1 MQKTRHPVFQQM
13 AVALSHQQNGNAELA
28 LAYWENVLNLLPE
41 ELRIHNEI
49 LDECVQIVKES
60 DEERVHKKIDTFI
73 QTYRQ
78 ELTEEEQSI
87 FQYVYRGMSQQCS
100 ENHALAFVY
109 WEKALAEF
117 TSDSLVVTLGVQD
130 FCWSAYQYLQAG
142 KIKECI
148 TLYEQIL
155 QTFPEFLEG
164 YINLSLIKYKT
175 GLTTEAIPLLK
186 SLPYHSRGE
195 FIVIRYRDLYEK
207 ISEVSQQFGHV
218 PYASIEEIVTDLR
231 IENTF
236 YPSIDEDYFTQFI
249 TDIVNREKRFFERR
263 RKALEEK
270 AIAKTSKRLAEEGLA
285 LGQRVTLA
293 KQAKSEDIP
302 NFLYDN
308 EIRIAEVLLDNPN
321 ITREDVLVMA
331 QTTHV
336 SEILTR
342 IAEHRK
348 WGTFLNITMAILLNP
363 QTLPQA
369 STRLLNRLS
378 INDLATVFYKK
389 NIHTEVRIR
398 AKQRVQ
404 EIFNTLSTYEKVAII
419 EASLGDIF
427 KLLDAVTLDPF
438 PFLEKL
444 VQKFTTQP
452 DIPDIIVNICRWKL
466 TPPGILG
473 FIGTTSKLT
482 SNIQIAFA
490 LLSNPRTPT
499 AVITSLVKALEKK
512 DLLHYFLSNK
522 YIPSSV
528 KHSIFTLFPDLLEQ
542 NSGKQD

>member
-1 MQKTRHPVFQQM
+1 MT
-13 AVALSHQQNGNAELA
+13 VALSHQQNGNTELA
-28 LAYWENVLNLLPE
+28 LAYWENVLNLLPK

-49 LDECVQIVKES
+49 LEECVQIAQEHDV
-60 DEERVHKKIDTFI
+60 ERIHQKVDALT

-78 ELTEEEQSI
+78 ELTEEEQPT
-87 FQYVYRGMSQQCS
+87 FQYVYRAMSQQCG
-100 ENHALAFVY
+100 ENHALAFAY
-109 WEKALAEF
+109 WKKVITKL

-130 FCWSAYQYLQAG
+130 FCWSAYRYLQAG
-142 KIKECI
+142 NIKKCI
-148 TLYEQIL
+148 EVYEQIL

-164 YINLSLIKYKT
+164 YINLSLLKYKF
-175 GLTTEAIPLLK
+175 GLTPEAVLLLK
-186 SLPYHSRGE
+186 NLPPQSGKE
-195 FIVIRYRDLYEK
+195 FIVIRYRDLYQQ

-218 PYASIEEIVTDLR
+218 PYASIEEIVNDLR

-321 ITREDVLVMA
+321 ITREDVLIMA

-342 IAEHRK
+342 IAGHRK
-348 WGTFLNITMAILLNP
+348 WGTFHNITIVILLNP
-363 QTLPQA
+363 QTLPQD
-369 STRLLNRLS
+369 SIRLLNRLS
-378 INDLATVFYKK
+378 INDLATVFYKR
-389 NIHTEVRIR
+389 NIPTEVRIR

-404 EIFNTLSTYEKVAII
+404 EVFNTLSTYEKVAII

-427 KLLDAVTLDPF
+427 KLLDSVTLDPF

-466 TPPGILG
+466 TPPGILSL
-473 FIGTTSKLT
+473 IGTSSTLT
-482 SNIQIAFA
+482 SNIRIVFA

-499 AVITSLVKALEKK
+499 AVIKPLVKALEKK
-512 DLLHYFLSNK
+512 ELLHYFLSNK

-528 KHSIFTLFPDLLEQ
+528 KQSISTFFPDVLEQ
-542 NSGKQD
+542 KSEKQD